1 MITLYHAPRTRSL
14 RIIWL
19 LEELGIPYEL
29 ETVGFAPPARP
40 FTQQTPT
47 GKFPTLT
54 DGEVTIFESAAIGEY
69 LVERYGNGRL
79 APAIGTPARGPYL
92 QWMHFAEGAFMPFGN
107 IAWHMLFKHDADE
120 IPGAME
126 DYREWARAALEVV
139 ERGVAGKQYLLG
151 DEFSAADIMMGY
163 TVVCVRWFGMLGDE
177 YPGLNAYLD
186 RLQERPAF
194 KKALAA

>member
-54 DGEVTIFESAAIGEY
+54 DGEITIFESAAIGEY

-79 APAIGTPARGPYL
+79 APAIGTPARGRKSV
-92 QWMHFAEGAFMPFGN
+92 AEVPSPN
-107 IAWHMLFKHDADE
+107 
-120 IPGAME
+120 
-126 DYREWARAALEVV
+126 R
-139 ERGVAGKQYLLG
+139 LLPHPCQ
-151 DEFSAADIMMGY
+151 M
-163 TVVCVRWFGMLGDE
+163 TVTH
-177 YPGLNAYLD
+177 
-186 RLQERPAF
+186 
-194 KKALAA
+194 ALAARGNKPVPRPVSRTNKHGRLR